1 VVEVAKCNNWKLKNR
16 DLFWHGL
23 CYLTRRRSLMRSAV
37 VVRCS
42 LAAVGLAALITT
54 VAQTLPASP
63 AIPMHHLR
71 LAWSLT
77 QILIQL

>member
-1 VVEVAKCNNWKLKNR
+1 
-16 DLFWHGL
+16 
-23 CYLTRRRSLMRSAV
+23 MRSAV

-42 LAAVGLAALITT
+42 LAVFGLAALMTT
-54 VAQTLPASP
+54 VAQILPSSP
-63 AIPMHHLR
+63 AIPTHHLR

>member
-1 VVEVAKCNNWKLKNR
+1 
-16 DLFWHGL
+16 
-23 CYLTRRRSLMRSAV
+23 MRSAV

-42 LAAVGLAALITT
+42 LAAFGLAALITS
-54 VAQTLPASP
+54 VAQTLTLSS

-77 QILIQL
+77 QFLIQL